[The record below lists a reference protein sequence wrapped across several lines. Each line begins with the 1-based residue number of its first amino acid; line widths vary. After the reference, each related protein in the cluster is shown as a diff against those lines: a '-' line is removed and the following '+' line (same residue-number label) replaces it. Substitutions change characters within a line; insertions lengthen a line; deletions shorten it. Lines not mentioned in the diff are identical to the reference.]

1 MLRRYAAAFVND
13 VRFGLRMMSRTPA
26 FTAVALL
33 MIALGT
39 GANAAMFSVIDAVM
53 LRTPFKD
60 PDRIAIVR
68 IVAPDKGP
76 TMAVTLPQFRSLA
89 ESAPALE
96 AIAALGSGRRP
107 VLAGLGDTRSL
118 SVECVTAGMFRVLGV
133 NPIAG
138 RTFTADEDRPGGPS
152 SMVLSYDFWQRELGG
167 SRDVVGRAV
176 TLNGVPTTIVG
187 IMPRRFL
194 GPLSRNGSDAWLPLG
209 PGLGQPSPVGCA
221 APAFVNVFARSA
233 PGLTFEAAAAQS
245 TASSGLERI
254 PGRDGKTG
262 SRLSLLSLE
271 EQTFYELRTP
281 LLTLLGAVGLVLLI
295 ACANVANLQL
305 ERIFGRR
312 QELAVRLALGATG
325 GRIVRQ
331 TLTENLLLYV
341 MGVIGGFLLASWTLH
356 LIVALMPGNI
366 PHLAE
371 IEINRRILAATFAVA
386 CVAGMAVG
394 LVPALQARSPGLVED
409 LKTSSRTATRGGQW
423 TRQALVAGQIALSL
437 TLLVGAALMVRTF
450 LTLSP
455 SSAGFT
461 FANKLTAFI
470 RAQEGT
476 REDLAPPMLVANVL
490 ERLRAIP
497 GVQGV
502 SGSTYLPMSGNVGLA
517 AVRTEGADVQVLSGI
532 VTPNYFSEMEIP
544 IVRGRAFEDRDG
556 PGATPVVIVNE
567 AMVRRF
573 WPAGEPLGST
583 ITVTTIDRRSETRQV
598 IGILRDTRSNG
609 GDTRARPE
617 LYTPYAQ
624 TPYPSLNIIIRTAN
638 PSDPRLQDG
647 VRAAVAAVDRNQVVD
662 RFATLEN
669 TLDARVAYWRFGAW
683 LLGSFAAMALLLAA
697 VGLAASIAWWVAQ
710 RTREI
715 GVRMALGANAGQVIR
730 LFLRQGLVIGVS
742 GIALGLAG
750 AAASTRRLESWLYGV
765 KPLDAP
771 TFGWSAA
778 GMLAIAALASYLPA
792 RRAAR
797 IDPLTTLRAE

>member
-1 MLRRYAAAFVND
+1 MLRHYAAAFVND

-26 FTAVALL
+26 FTAVALV

-39 GANAAMFSVIDAVM
+39 GANAAMFSVIDGVL
-53 LRTPFKD
+53 LRTPFTD
-60 PDRIAIVR
+60 PDRLAIVR
-68 IVAPDKGP
+68 LIPPGKGP
-76 TMAVTLPQFRSLA
+76 TMALTVPQYRTLV

-96 AIAALGSGRRP
+96 AVAALGSGRRP
-107 VLAGLGDTRSL
+107 VLAGLGDPRSL

-152 SMVLSYDFWQRELGG
+152 TMVLSYAFWQRELGG
-167 SRDVVGRAV
+167 RGDVVGKPV

-221 APAFVNVFARSA
+221 APAFVNVFARTA

-245 TASSGLERI
+245 AASSGIERI

-262 SRLSLLSLE
+262 SKLSLLSLD

-312 QELAVRLALGATG
+312 QELAVRLALGATR

-331 TLTENLLLYV
+331 TLTENFLLYV
-341 MGVIGGFLLASWTLH
+341 MGVTGGFLLASWTLH

-366 PHLAE
+366 PHLDE

-386 CVAGMAVG
+386 CVAGMVVG
-394 LVPALQARSPGLVED
+394 FVPALQATSPSLVDD
-409 LKTSSRTATRGGQW
+409 LRTSSRTTTRGGQW
-423 TRQALVAGQIALSL
+423 TRQSLVACQIALSL

-450 LTLSP
+450 LTLRP

-461 FANKLTAFI
+461 FANKLTLSMRLQGAAAAGAGPLRFF
-470 RAQEGT
+470 EG
-476 REDLAPPMLVANVL
+476 VS
-490 ERLRAIP
+490 ERLRGAA
-497 GVQGV
+497 GVAGV
-502 SGSTYLPMSGNVGLA
+502 SASTYLPMSGNVGIASITLGES
-517 AVRTEGADVQVLSGI
+517 VLEVFSGA
-532 VTPNYFSEMEIP
+532 VTPNFFAEMEIP
-544 IVRGRAFEDRDG
+544 VTRGRAFDERDTG
-556 PGATPVVIVNE
+556 GAVAVAIINE
-567 AMVRRF
+567 TLAGKA
-573 WPAGEPLGST
+573 WPNGDALGSS
-583 ITVTTIDRRSETRQV
+583 VVVKGIDGRTESRQIV
-598 IGILRDTRSNG
+598 GVLRDTRSSG
-609 GDTRARPE
+609 SDTRARAE
-617 LYTPYAQ
+617 LWVPYAQ
-624 TPYPSLNIIIRTAN
+624 SPVPSFNIVVRTPN
-638 PSDPRLQDG
+638 PSDPRLREA
-647 VRAAVAAVDRNQVVD
+647 VRAAIAAVDRTQVAD
-662 RFATLEN
+662 RFATLED

-683 LLGSFAAMALLLAA
+683 LLGLFAAMALLLAA

-715 GVRMALGANAGQVIR
+715 GVRMALGANAGQVVR
-730 LFLRQGLVIGVS
+730 LFVRQGLVLGASGV
-742 GIALGLAG
+742 ALGLAG
-750 AAASTRRLESWLYGV
+750 AAASTRLLESWLYGV

-771 TFGWSAA
+771 TFAWSAA

-797 IDPLTTLRAE
+797 VDPLTTLRAE